1 MTDTAT
7 PGTDE
12 ATIDPETRALL
23 LNDMSGL
30 SKATIG
36 RMVAALAD
44 RMGIDPA
51 LAPVDIL
58 VDKKANDGRGA
69 IRLYINARGAAELAK
84 RHDLSDADLD
94 VDIRDAVVIVKVTKV
109 DPATGRRL
117 MDVGASPYK
126 PDWPDSL
133 AGAVKKATTSAHRR
147 ATMRMVGVFL
157 TEPAD
162 PGSVVD
168 IDG

>member
-1 MTDTAT
+1 MT
-7 PGTDE
+7 TDADE
-12 ATIDPETRALL
+12 RNALDPETRALL

-30 SKATIG
+30 SKPTIG

-84 RHDLSDADLD
+84 RRNLSDDDLTVD
-94 VDIRDAVVIVKVTKV
+94 VREVPPVVIVRVTKS
-109 DPATGRRL
+109 DPDTGRRL

-133 AGAVKKATTSAHRR
+133 ASAIKKATTSAHRR

-157 TEPAD
+157 SEP
-162 PGSVVD
+162 VD
-168 IDG
+168 AVTMDGDS